1 MQIGLDENVIV
12 ILFYNTDNYEPQ
24 SHEHSWAQQICDGFI
39 SVRNDN
45 YGFTTVTIVT
55 TLSGTSWKS
64 ILTLSLLSNQYNLD
78 HFPLSVAFCPQEYF
92 TEQLRLE
99 GVTHLP
105 RTVTSD
111 IQNSERYN
119 VYTEGGVLFVTSR
132 ILVVD
137 FLTDR
142 IPAQLIT
149 GQKTSYR
156 TRATFLSYFVFMR
169 LFYIFWFLK
178 LASCDYCWLGAFKVK
193 IITLASQR
201 MIHLQVD
208 YENRSPTA

>member
-1 MQIGLDENVIV
+1 MSIV
-12 ILFYNTDNYEPQ
+12 DRSRYVMALF
-24 SHEHSWAQQICDGFI
+24 HSGM
-39 SVRNDN
+39 
-45 YGFTTVTIVT
+45 T
-55 TLSGTSWKS
+55 TLWLYYGCYGTHTVGYIKKS
-64 ILTLSLLSNQYNLD
+64 ILTLSLLTNQYHLD
-78 HFPLSVAFCPQEYF
+78 HFPLSVAFYPQEYF
-92 TEQLRLE
+92 TEQLRME

-111 IQNSERYN
+111 IQNTERYN

-156 TRATFLSYFVFMR
+156 IRATFMSCIYEIIL
-169 LFYIFWFLK
+169 LFFWFLK
-178 LASCDYCWLGAFKVK
+178 LAPCNYCWLGAFKLK
-193 IITLASQR
+193 L
-201 MIHLQVD
+201 L
-208 YENRSPTA
+208 P

>member
-1 MQIGLDENVIV
+1 M
-12 ILFYNTDNYEPQ
+12 
-24 SHEHSWAQQICDGFI
+24 
-39 SVRNDN
+39 
-45 YGFTTVTIVT
+45 
-55 TLSGTSWKS
+55 
-64 ILTLSLLSNQYNLD
+64 
-78 HFPLSVAFCPQEYF
+78 
-92 TEQLRLE
+92 E

-111 IQNSERYN
+111 IQNTERYN

-156 TRATFLSYFVFMR
+156 IRATFLSYFVFVR
-169 LFYIFWFLK
+169 LLYIFWLLN
-178 LASCDYCWLGAFKVK
+178 LASCNYCWLGAFKVK
-193 IITLASQR
+193 IITLVLRR
-201 MIHLQVD
+201 MIHLQVHF
-208 YENRSPTA
+208 ENRSPTA